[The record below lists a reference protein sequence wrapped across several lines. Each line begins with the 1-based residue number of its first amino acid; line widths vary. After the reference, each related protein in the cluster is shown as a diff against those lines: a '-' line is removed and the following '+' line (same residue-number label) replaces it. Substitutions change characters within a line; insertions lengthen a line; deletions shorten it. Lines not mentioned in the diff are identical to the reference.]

1 MSETVGKGK
10 RLRVFAPAKL
20 NLGLEVHGRRA
31 DGYHEIETIYQA
43 LDWGD
48 WLEFSKTSEDK
59 EFRLSIHGL
68 PLDDGPTNSLRRAH
82 ALLAAARPGA
92 MGGTRVRLEKRIP
105 LGAGLGGGSSDA
117 AAALVGLNRLWN
129 LGLGAEAL
137 AALALELGSDVP
149 FFLQGGTAIGRG
161 RGERLEA
168 LPPLRLGAFLLVNPG
183 FAIATPW
190 AYEHLRLGLTGN
202 PYRISL
208 EQVKVYLARF
218 PAPGMVLRNRLEDV
232 VYPAY
237 PVLYDIARALE
248 AAGAVH
254 AQMSGSGATVFG
266 TFPDR
271 EAAGRAGALLAP
283 RWQAWVAGPRP
294 QGIGLEDSGNAEST
308 G

>member
-1 MSETVGKGK
+1 MNETTGSERV
-10 RLRVFAPAKL
+10 LRVFAPAKL
-20 NLGLEVHGRRA
+20 NLGLEVHGRRP
-31 DGYHEIETIYQA
+31 DGYHEIETLFQA

-48 WLEFSKTSEDK
+48 RLEFSKAPLDSGL
-59 EFRLSIHGL
+59 RLSIQGL
-68 PLDDGPTNSLRRAH
+68 PLEDGPANSLRRAH

-92 MGGTRVRLEKRIP
+92 MGGTRVRLDKRIP

-117 AAALVGLNRLWN
+117 AAALVGLNRLWT
-129 LGLGAEAL
+129 LGLDDAEL

-149 FFLQGGTAIGRG
+149 FFLRGGTAIGRG

-168 LPPLRLGAFLLVNPG
+168 LPPLRKGAFLLVNPG
-183 FAIATPW
+183 FAIATAW

-208 EQVKVYLARF
+208 EQVKVYLSRF

-237 PVLYDIARALE
+237 PVLFEIVKALE
-248 AAGAVH
+248 GAGAVQ
-254 AQMSGSGATVFG
+254 ALMSGSGATIFG

-283 RWQAWVAGPRP
+283 RWQTWVAGPRP
-294 QGIGLEDSGNAEST
+294 QGIGFD
-308 G
+308 

>member
-1 MSETVGKGK
+1 MSEATGSERV
-10 RLRVFAPAKL
+10 LRVFAPAKL
-20 NLGLEVHGRRA
+20 NLGLEVHGRRP
-31 DGYHEIETIYQA
+31 DGYHEIETLFQA

-48 WLEFSKTSEDK
+48 RLEFSKAPLDSGL
-59 EFRLSIHGL
+59 RLSIQGL
-68 PLDDGPTNSLRRAH
+68 PLEDGPANSLRRAH

-92 MGGTRVRLEKRIP
+92 MGGTRVRLDKRIP

-117 AAALVGLNRLWN
+117 AAVLVGLNRLWT
-129 LGLGAEAL
+129 LGLDDAEL

-149 FFLQGGTAIGRG
+149 FFLRGGTAIGRG

-168 LPPLRLGAFLLVNPG
+168 LPPLRKGAFLLVNPG
-183 FAIATPW
+183 FAIATVW

-208 EQVKVYLARF
+208 EQVKVYLSRF

-237 PVLYDIARALE
+237 PVLFEIVKALE
-248 AAGAVH
+248 GAGAVQ
-254 AQMSGSGATVFG
+254 ALMSGSGATIFG

-271 EAAGRAGALLAP
+271 EAAGRAGELLAP
-283 RWQAWVAGPRP
+283 RWQTWVAGPRP
-294 QGIGLEDSGNAEST
+294 QGIGFD
-308 G
+308 